1 MKRVIP
7 LRFWRTRELWL
18 KSNTAGLM
26 SLLETKLHKW
36 GILLYQFKVTQLY
49 SPTFR
54 RMSYGIMAS
63 TEENGTCTY
72 TAYIPDISCNKDF
85 VDTLAQRCARG
96 QLSPMHLLDVV
107 LDALP

>member
-1 MKRVIP
+1 
-7 LRFWRTRELWL
+7 
-18 KSNTAGLM
+18 
-26 SLLETKLHKW
+26 
-36 GILLYQFKVTQLY
+36 
-49 SPTFR
+49 
-54 RMSYGIMAS
+54 MSYGIMAS

>member
-1 MKRVIP
+1 
-7 LRFWRTRELWL
+7 
-18 KSNTAGLM
+18 M
-26 SLLETKLHKW
+26 SLLETKLHKR
-36 GILLYQFKVTQLY
+36 GNPFVPIQSDSTIQ
-49 SPTFR
+49 SFR

>member
-1 MKRVIP
+1 
-7 LRFWRTRELWL
+7 
-18 KSNTAGLM
+18 
-26 SLLETKLHKW
+26 
-36 GILLYQFKVTQLY
+36 
-49 SPTFR
+49 
-54 RMSYGIMAS
+54 MSYGIMAS

-96 QLSPMHLLDVV
+96 QLSPVHLLDVV